1 MKNQNKGTELILN
14 IKKIFLKPYQI
25 LKTFILKYNQN
36 NAQQT

>member
-14 IKKIFLKPYQI
+14 IKKNLKPYQI